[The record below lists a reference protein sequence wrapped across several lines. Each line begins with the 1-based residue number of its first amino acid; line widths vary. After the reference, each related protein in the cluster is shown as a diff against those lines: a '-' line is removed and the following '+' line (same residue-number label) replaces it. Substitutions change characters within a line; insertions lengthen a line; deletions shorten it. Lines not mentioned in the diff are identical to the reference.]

1 MMSTNFLFSKVPE
14 VNRQKVEFS
23 LMVKVMGSNLAYLLN
38 FFLLYKSL
46 DFSMKLNDSLGSD

>member
-23 LMVKVMGSNLAYLLN
+23 LMVKVMGSNPGYLLN